1 MQTVGSVKD
10 KVDFLSVAD
19 ETTEEVSGVVKWFDV
34 VKGYGFVVPEDNSGD
49 VLLHF
54 SVLKELGRRSVPEG
68 ALVECV
74 AVRRPKGRQVL
85 KIIDLDISTATMPDP
100 DAGRAG
106 AAGYQ
111 HDADIP
117 EDAEFQRATTKW
129 FNRVRGYGFVSCGE
143 GTQDVFVH
151 IEALRRAGLEELV
164 PEQVVDVCVSKGER
178 GLLVTAIK
186 PVKSSD

>member
-1 MQTVGSVKD
+1 MQTIGSVKD

-68 ALVECV
+68 SLVECV
-74 AVRRPKGRQVL
+74 AVHRPKGRQVL
-85 KIIDLDISTATMPDP
+85 KIIDLDLSTATMPDSCAGP
-100 DAGRAG
+100 DDGFV
-106 AAGYQ
+106 
-111 HDADIP
+111 ADFP
-117 EDAEFQRATTKW
+117 EDAVFQRATTKW

-151 IEALRRAGLEELV
+151 IEVLRRAGLEVLV
-164 PEQVVDVCVSKGER
+164 PEQVVDVCVGKGER
-178 GLLVTAIK
+178 GLLVTALK